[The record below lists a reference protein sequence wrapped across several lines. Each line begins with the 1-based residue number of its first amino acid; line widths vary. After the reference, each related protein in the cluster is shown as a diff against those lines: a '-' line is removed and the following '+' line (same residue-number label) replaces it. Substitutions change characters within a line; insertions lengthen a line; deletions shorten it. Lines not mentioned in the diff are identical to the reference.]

1 MSPGWKKNGLS
12 EVSHQ
17 HKRALVTGLSGF
29 TGRYVS
35 DALAGAGFEVFGLG
49 AHGASG
55 PRHFI
60 VDLEDRSELAGV
72 VDDVRPDVVI
82 HLAGIAFVAHS
93 DADAFYRVN
102 LIGTRN
108 LLAALVDGAHA
119 PQCVLLASSAN
130 VYGNGSPGPLAEDSP
145 VAPANDYAV
154 SKLAMEY
161 MASLWRERLPIVTV
175 RPFNYTGAGQPAHF
189 LLPKIVEHF
198 RQGKRVIELGNLDV
212 SRDFSDV
219 RSVVS
224 AYMRLIQVAP
234 AGQTFNICSGTA
246 VSLKQILDTMAEI
259 SGYRIEVRV
268 NPDLVRHNEVK
279 CLHGS
284 RARLDAAV
292 GEIPWIPLRETLRWM
307 YETRE
312 PV

>member
-1 MSPGWKKNGLS
+1 MSSGLKRNGVS
-12 EVSHQ
+12 EVNRG
-17 HKRALVTGLSGF
+17 KRALVTGLSGF

-55 PRHFI
+55 RRHFI
-60 VDLEDRSELAGV
+60 VDLEDRSELSRV
-72 VDDVRPDVVI
+72 VEDVRPDVAI
-82 HLAGIAFVAHS
+82 HLAAVAFVAHA

-108 LLAALVDGAHA
+108 LLAALAEAAHA

-130 VYGNGSPGPLAEDSP
+130 VYGNGAAGPLTEEDP

-161 MASLWRERLPIVTV
+161 MAHLWRDGLPLVTV
-175 RPFNYTGAGQPAHF
+175 RPFNYTGVGQPHHF

-198 RQGKRVIELGNLDV
+198 RQGQRVIELGNLDV

-219 RSVVS
+219 RSVVD

-234 AGQTFNICSGTA
+234 AGETFNVCSGRA
-246 VSLKQILDTMAEI
+246 VSLEQVLEIMARI
-259 SGYRIEVRV
+259 AGYRIEVRV
-268 NPDLVRHNEVK
+268 NPEFVRSHEVK
-279 CLHGS
+279 SLHGS
-284 RARLDAAV
+284 RARLDATV
-292 GEIPWIPLRETLRWM
+292 GEMPWIPLQETLRWM
-307 YETRE
+307 YESRD